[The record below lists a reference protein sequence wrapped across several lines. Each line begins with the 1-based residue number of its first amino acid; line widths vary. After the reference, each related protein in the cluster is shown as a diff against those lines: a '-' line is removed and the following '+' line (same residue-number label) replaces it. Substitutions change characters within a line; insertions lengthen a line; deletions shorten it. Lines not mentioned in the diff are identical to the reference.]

1 MIMWIHTLEQGGPG
15 HAPLE
20 NFDKMVQS
28 GAIWCNLI
36 VSKCYYQPRNQQFL
50 GLKIN
55 NNPNDIYSIFS
66 PRLIMMSM

>member
-28 GAIWCNLI
+28 GAIWLCQNVIINLE
-36 VSKCYYQPRNQQFL
+36 
-50 GLKIN
+50 IN
-55 NNPNDIYSIFS
+55 NF
-66 PRLIMMSM
+66 